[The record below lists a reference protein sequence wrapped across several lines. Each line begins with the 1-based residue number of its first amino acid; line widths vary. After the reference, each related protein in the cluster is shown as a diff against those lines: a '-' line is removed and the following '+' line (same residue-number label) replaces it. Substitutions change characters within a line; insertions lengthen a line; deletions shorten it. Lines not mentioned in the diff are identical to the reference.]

1 MFDVI
6 VGNPPYQEKK
16 AENKTSKK
24 IWDKFVD
31 RTLDLLN
38 KEAYL
43 CLVHPA
49 GWRNYGGR
57 WKKLANKML
66 ERKFLYLDINDVK
79 AGIATFDV
87 QTRYDW
93 YVLQNKEAGGGTLI
107 KDQNNKV
114 YTYDISNLDFIPSGK
129 FEEIFKLVA
138 TEQQDTVE
146 MIYDSSYHSQREW
159 MNKEKT
165 STFVYPCIIN
175 VAKEDK
181 LSLWWSKRKKGHF
194 GEKKVIFGKRGANVL
209 VDAKGEY
216 GLCEDGRAIIDK
228 ELALPLIKQ
237 AMQSKKFVE
246 LMKFCD
252 VGGLKVTYNHR
263 VIALFR
269 KDFWKEFIDDN
280 ALYLYY
286 AQQNDV
292 LGTLGFRP

>member
-87 QTRYDW
+87 QTRYD
-93 YVLQNKEAGGGTLI
+93 G
-107 KDQNNKV
+107 
-114 YTYDISNLDFIPSGK
+114 
-129 FEEIFKLVA
+129 
-138 TEQQDTVE
+138 
-146 MIYDSSYHSQREW
+146 MSS
-159 MNKEKT
+159 KT
-165 STFVYPCIIN
+165 
-175 VAKEDK
+175 
-181 LSLWWSKRKKGHF
+181 KKPAARH
-194 GEKKVIFGKRGANVL
+194 
-209 VDAKGEY
+209 
-216 GLCEDGRAIIDK
+216 
-228 ELALPLIKQ
+228 
-237 AMQSKKFVE
+237 
-246 LMKFCD
+246 
-252 VGGLKVTYNHR
+252 
-263 VIALFR
+263 
-269 KDFWKEFIDDN
+269 
-280 ALYLYY
+280 
-286 AQQNDV
+286 
-292 LGTLGFRP
+292 